1 MGLLPIT
8 QNINNNRTSL
18 QNGMPLKDNVSDGTS
33 NFSLVRRRYAKTP
46 NFMQLSSMTSKET
59 KTKKWY
65 GNSQV
70 RDSTHSRMRGLNNE
84 SVGLVSKNA
93 DKQSMS
99 FTSNTSRND
108 VQQARRRVLSG
119 GSVVPAKSRFRNHY
133 GEKNIFQ

>member
-1 MGLLPIT
+1 MRKFFCFTFCALVLTTTHIT
-8 QNINNNRTSL
+8 W
-18 QNGMPLKDNVSDGTS
+18 KC
-33 NFSLVRRRYAKTP
+33 
-46 NFMQLSSMTSKET
+46 
-59 KTKKWY
+59 Y

-70 RDSTHSRMRGLNNE
+70 SDSTHSRMRENNE

-93 DKQSMS
+93 DNQSMS

>member
-1 MGLLPIT
+1 MGLLPII

-18 QNGMPLKDNVSDGTS
+18 QNGMPLKDNVADGTS
-33 NFSLVRRRYAKTP
+33 NFSLLRRRYARTP

-70 RDSTHSRMRGLNNE
+70 RDSTHSRKNNE

>member
-1 MGLLPIT
+1 MGLLPII

-18 QNGMPLKDNVSDGTS
+18 QNGMPLKDNVADGTS
-33 NFSLVRRRYAKTP
+33 NFSLLRRRYARTP

-70 RDSTHSRMRGLNNE
+70 RDSTHSRMRENNE